1 MVFIMSYVIKI
12 KKRMAENIPAR
23 INNSKNNLFIPEPA
37 FPGSM
42 HRTHYVFSD
51 PVTDF
56 TFVTLPGVC
65 CVV

>member
-1 MVFIMSYVIKI
+1 
-12 KKRMAENIPAR
+12 MAENIPAR

-42 HRTHYVFSD
+42 HRTHYVFGD

-56 TFVTLPGVC
+56 TFVTLPGVLC
-65 CVV
+65 MI